1 MYYTFCI
8 LYSNNLCQ
16 NVSQGTMGRTVLTL
30 VLTLPMVTD
39 VRDTVTVTTTAVMF
53 LQDARL

>member
-1 MYYTFCI
+1 
-8 LYSNNLCQ
+8 
-16 NVSQGTMGRTVLTL
+16 MGRTVLTL